1 MEAVNVRTDQIANV
15 VCAFMSAATLVN
27 VVKTFKRA
35 GIGVV
40 IDDGVL
46 RCHVCPDM
54 RRPLLM
60 PMIPAVPDDDDDD
73 LEAELYREQCAS
85 LLFDD
90 DDSGE

>member
-1 MEAVNVRTDQIANV
+1 
-15 VCAFMSAATLVN
+15 MSAATPVN

-40 IDDGVL
+40 VDDDVL
-46 RCHVCPDM
+46 RCRVCPDM
-54 RRPLLM
+54 RRLLSM
-60 PMIPAVPDDDDDD
+60 SMIPAVPDDDDEDN

-90 DDSGE
+90 DDPGE